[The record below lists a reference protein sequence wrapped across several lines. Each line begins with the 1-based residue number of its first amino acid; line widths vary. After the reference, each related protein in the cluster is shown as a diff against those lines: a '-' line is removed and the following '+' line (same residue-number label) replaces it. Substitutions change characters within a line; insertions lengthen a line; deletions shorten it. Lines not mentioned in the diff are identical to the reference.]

1 MLCPKCNAEI
11 EKGKLTCGVC
21 GAQVL
26 PLRPSLDTNPEPER
40 RITPDRRVDR
50 TPLPKTQPER
60 RIQPDRRGETA
71 GTPTPPQHTATIDTN
86 EILDQLQ
93 SKAQAEKRERVH
105 EERLKA
111 MNATSTEPK
120 EVPKGVWVGVGILA
134 AAAFITLIIVAIRFN
149 GGSFN
154 MALLKEGKFP
164 LTFDKTGNHV
174 ENEYDGDTSWLHA
187 NDKEEEADDSEADQD
202 GQQPENADNNA
213 DAGRLNES
221 DFYEEGMLV
230 DATSEIEQLFAGNSS
245 AQITEMASN
254 RWSVEE
260 RGDWFASGET
270 FPESIDGNIFEM
282 TAGELALYSGI
293 HFQNSEPLDTEGYML
308 YHFPTTQT
316 IKKGFYIGSES
327 YIITDRMGKV
337 CVVDL
342 EYNTD
347 GDIAQDEMIS
357 HDEKMRDALERTAF
371 LINEYKDYESTP
383 IVSDSHWSG
392 TLYDAYVD
400 DGNYVLIG
408 KSWLSGDADP
418 CREEFKSQLD
428 DFDDFIAKETEEN
441 TFPKWGINIDGEYMA
456 TLEEKIARL
465 ETLDYYEK
473 IDYSGFTYYSLEGIP
488 VYIIVRPGF
497 NGWNASREYIG
508 SAIYYAEAP
517 SPDGNSTCE
526 YFFADNLYR
535 MVDSEG
541 NNYDYNCPGWK
552 KYNDMGKKLIED
564 RAAIETAIRNDGVLP
579 QVIDDVEEETDG
591 PRDEFR
597 ARRKNLANANHP
609 SADAHDSN
617 ANSDTNA
624 AADAGT
630 NASTDANSNSNTTP
644 ASNASDAGGYT
655 GHTEIME
662 LQ

>member
-21 GAQVL
+21 SAQVL

-40 RITPDRRVDR
+40 RIIPDRRIDR
-50 TPLPKTQPER
+50 TPMQPASE
-60 RIQPDRRGETA
+60 
-71 GTPTPPQHTATIDTN
+71 QHTATIDTN

-105 EERLKA
+105 EARLKA
-111 MNATSTEPK
+111 MNDTSSEPK
-120 EVPKGVWVGVGILA
+120 DVPKGVWVGVGIA
-134 AAAFITLIIVAIRFN
+134 AAAALITLIIVAIRFN
-149 GGSFN
+149 GGSFD

-164 LTFDKTGNHV
+164 LVFDKNKKLA
-174 ENEYDGDTSWLHA
+174 ENEYNGDTSWLHT
-187 NDKEEEADDSEADQD
+187 NDKEEESDESDADQD
-202 GQQPENADNNA
+202 GQQLENADNYA
-213 DAGRLNES
+213 DAGQLSES

-245 AQITEMASN
+245 AQITEIASN
-254 RWSVEE
+254 RWAVEE

-293 HFQNSEPLDTEGYML
+293 HFENSEPLDTEGYLL

-316 IKKGFYIGSES
+316 IKKGFFIGNES

-342 EYNTD
+342 EYKTD
-347 GDIAQDEMIS
+347 DNIAQDEMIS

-392 TLYDAYVD
+392 TLFDAYVD

-418 CREEFKSQLD
+418 CRDEFKSQLD

-441 TFPKWGINIDGEYMA
+441 SFPKWGINIDVEYMA
-456 TLEEKIARL
+456 TLEERIARL

-473 IDYSGFTYYSLEGIP
+473 VEYSGFTYYSLEGIP

-517 SPDGNSTCE
+517 SPDGDSTCE

-579 QVIDDVEEETDG
+579 QLIDDVEEATEG

-597 ARRKNLANANHP
+597 ARRKNLANANRP
-609 SADAHDSN
+609 SVETDDSSADT
-617 ANSDTNA
+617 DTNGG
-624 AADAGT
+624 ADANT
-630 NASTDANSNSNTTP
+630 NTDANNSNTTP
-644 ASNASDAGGYT
+644 SSNTSNEGGYS